1 MTRRFWTDAETDLLK
16 NAYPTTPT
24 KQIALVLGRSASS
37 VQQKATSLKLQ
48 RSKEFVA
55 ALSKAKS
62 DALKKVNNKG
72 RFRKGM
78 KPWNAGISFR
88 TKGSEKTYFKPG
100 QIPLNTRPE
109 GSTRISAGYLLIK
122 RGKQWIPAQRYVWEL
137 HHGPVPKNHV
147 VAFKDRKAVFELH
160 QIKLVNLELLSRKE
174 LMKQNSGQN
183 TPLWKLYQLK
193 GAINRKVNKIVK
205 EHNARKSAH

>member
-55 ALSKAKS
+55 ALTKAKS

-72 RFRKGM
+72 WFQKGM
-78 KPWNAGISFR
+78 KPWNA
-88 TKGSEKTYFKPG
+88 
-100 QIPLNTRPE
+100 
-109 GSTRISAGYLLIK
+109 
-122 RGKQWIPAQRYVWEL
+122 V
-137 HHGPVPKNHV
+137 
-147 VAFKDRKAVFELH
+147 
-160 QIKLVNLELLSRKE
+160 
-174 LMKQNSGQN
+174 
-183 TPLWKLYQLK
+183 
-193 GAINRKVNKIVK
+193 
-205 EHNARKSAH
+205 